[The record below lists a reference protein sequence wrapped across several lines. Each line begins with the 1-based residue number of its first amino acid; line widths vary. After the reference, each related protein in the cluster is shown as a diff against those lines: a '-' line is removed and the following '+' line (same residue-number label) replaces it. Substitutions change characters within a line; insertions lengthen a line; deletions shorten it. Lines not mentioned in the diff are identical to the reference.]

1 MAGFRI
7 NFQDYRR
14 LSEQLL
20 ESQAAIGKPWS
31 KLPEEVY
38 WNDIHN

>member
-1 MAGFRI
+1 MAGFQI

-20 ESQAAIGKPWS
+20 ESQVAIGEPWN
-31 KLPEEVY
+31 KLPEEAY
-38 WNDIHN
+38 WKDMHN